1 MTIVE
6 EIKCFFVNFPKY
18 ASQPFEVK
26 EENEYLIAKQ
36 WIKHVNKLV
45 RRQLVKYL
53 FLALIISIIAFCLAP
68 IHPFLKVIISLGY
81 VLVFCWGAIGTAI
94 IKLYKKEIFD
104 VKSMIA
110 WSKAGYAIGKQIE
123 TTHINVRHEFG
134 NTYSVKSYT
143 ENKGCLFAMIALC
156 IRYMIFAPYCM
167 FKGLPLTFRKY
178 KKTLENIKAYQSAQ
192 VI

>member
-1 MTIVE
+1 MNFVE
-6 EIKCFFVNFPKY
+6 EIKHFFANFPKY

-26 EENEYLIAKQ
+26 EESEYLIAQQ

-45 RRQLVKYL
+45 RKQLIMYL
-53 FLALIISIIAFCLAP
+53 FLALIISVIFICFAS
-68 IHPFLKVIISLGY
+68 IHPLLKAIISLGY
-81 VLVFCWGAIGTAI
+81 TLIFCWCAIGTAI

-110 WSKAGYAIGKQIE
+110 WSKAGYNIGKQIE
-123 TTHINVRHEFG
+123 TTHVNVKHEFG

-143 ENKGCLFAMIALC
+143 ENKGCLFAIIALF

-178 KKTLENIKAYQSAQ
+178 RKTLENIKAYQSAQ
-192 VI
+192 VL